1 MPHSLMPS
9 SASPAPRMLVVLLGP
24 TGVGKTALSLALA
37 ERLGCPILNADSRQ
51 IYRHMPIGTAAPTPA
66 ERQRVHHYFVE
77 ELEPDDYFSAARYET
92 EALKVLERE
101 FSQRPVCLMAGGSMM
116 YLDAVCHGIDDIPTI
131 DNDTRQLLRQRY
143 EREGLQPLV
152 EELRLLD
159 PTYYAQVDLR
169 NPKRVVHALEV
180 CYMTGRT
187 FTSYRLGRRVQRP
200 FGILKIGLNLPR
212 EELFARINSRV
223 WHMVEAGLA
232 DEARSLLPYRHCN
245 ALNTVGYKEM
255 FRHLDGEWTLEQAVL
270 KIQRNTRVY
279 AKKQLTW
286 FAKDQSIHWL
296 RPDDLDGALQRIA
309 EGMKQQDSI

>member
-1 MPHSLMPS
+1 MPHSLTPS

-116 YLDAVCHGIDDIPTI
+116 YLDAVCHGIDDIPAS
-131 DNDTRQLLRQRY
+131 DDDPRPLLRQRY

-159 PTYYAQVDLR
+159 PAYYAQVDLR